1 MLRKRWI
8 PIIFGIVMMFS
19 GCQTDGINVSSKAM
33 DQEEEKQ
40 IKERAV
46 QYIKR
51 KYHKEFEVSEVSKGQ
66 AAGLIRVR
74 GKVKDGKDTEVTVIW
89 EKDNEIK
96 DTYVIALWRQELSPK
111 ITSMLNKYMDVRRI
125 ESISYSNG
133 KRYHKYSGEVP
144 SVFEVLK
151 NGGDKDFTLVITAR
165 IYNDNGLYESGLKNF
180 LKEAQSMNFNKVMME
195 VFVADDE
202 LKSAPEDVK
211 ESSYTLYRYNIVID
225 DIQKV
230 DIDSLDLD
238 QYKTVIKE

>member
-1 MLRKRWI
+1 
-8 PIIFGIVMMFS
+8 MFALLLT
-19 GCQTDGINVSSKAM
+19 GCQTNSIETIQEEGKQMS
-33 DQEEEKQ
+33 QEEEKQ
-40 IKERAV
+40 LKEKAIKYIKE
-46 QYIKR
+46 
-51 KYHKEFEVSEVSKGQ
+51 KYNKDFEVSEVSKGQ

-165 IYNDNGLYESGLKNF
+165 IYNDNGQYESGLKNF

-230 DIDSLDLD
+230 DIDNLDLD